1 MCVPSTWDAI
11 SWIIF
16 AHQFAHTLYSWLNQK
31 RGCTMAACETVIT
44 SAITK
49 IRTEWYTTANCT
61 VEMDKWSKWP
71 TGALIHSPTFDL
83 CGYQWRLNL
92 RLDNDIKYLHVFV
105 ESQSDF
111 VGPLRVAVTLH
122 SKKSSIEHI
131 MHRLK
136 NSKGDKEVLLDFP
149 YFASLA
155 TITEVTKGYVE
166 NDALTFSV
174 EVTTY
179 EFSKSKPMLSTD
191 MRALLFAEDTLGR
204 DVIFCFPHSRDNLR
218 AHTAILGARSPM
230 FQAMFISETFTGE
243 IAVTDTEANVMK
255 ELLTYIYTDSFSEDR
270 LTNDI
275 ELVRKLFAAAHTYDV
290 YCVRAECEAA
300 MCNRLSADNVCEV
313 LSLAEAYAAN
323 ELKIRCIDF
332 ALSKCPQIF
341 FNIEFVE
348 KVVTGAPVTEPP
360 IPVMQEPSKPVV
372 VGQYLDR
379 PLIS

>member
-1 MCVPSTWDAI
+1 MCVTWTWDAI

-16 AHQFAHTLYSWLNQK
+16 AHQICPHTIFVVES
-31 RGCTMAACETVIT
+31 RHCCTMATCETVIT
-44 SAITK
+44 PAITK
-49 IRTEWYTTANCT
+49 IRTEWSTTANCT
-61 VEMDKWSKWP
+61 VEMDKLSKWP

-83 CGYQWRLNL
+83 CGYQWRLTL
-92 RLDNDIKYLHVFV
+92 RLHNDNKYLHVFV

-122 SKKSSIEHI
+122 SKKSSIKPI
-131 MHRLK
+131 MHRL
-136 NSKGDKEVLLDFP
+136 KGDKEVLLDFP

-191 MRALLFAEDTLGR
+191 MRALLFAEDALGR

-275 ELVRKLFAAAHTYDV
+275 EFVRKLFAAAHTYDV

-300 MCNRLSADNVCEV
+300 MCNRLSADNVCAV
-313 LSLAEAYAAN
+313 LSLAEAYAAK
-323 ELKIRCIDF
+323 ELKIRCIDL
-332 ALSKCPQIF
+332 ALSKCPDIF

-348 KVVTGAPVTEPP
+348 KVVTGAPVTESP

-372 VGQYLDR
+372 GDS
-379 PLIS
+379 I